1 MALVA
6 IAFQT
11 VMRDAGRF
19 ADSQDQG
26 IFETRAKVV
35 YYDARFRMGLAFT
48 EMRPDQR
55 SIPEAW
61 LAEIVIQLRPGVV
74 AAQTD

>member
-1 MALVA
+1 
-6 IAFQT
+6 
-11 VMRDAGRF
+11 
-19 ADSQDQG
+19 
-26 IFETRAKVV
+26 
-35 YYDARFRMGLAFT
+35 MGLAFT